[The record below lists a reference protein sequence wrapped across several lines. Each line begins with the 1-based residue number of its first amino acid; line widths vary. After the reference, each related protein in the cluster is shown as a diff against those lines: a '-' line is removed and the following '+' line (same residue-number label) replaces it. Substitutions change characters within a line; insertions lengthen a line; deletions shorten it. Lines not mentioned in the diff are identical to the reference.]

1 MLLRIKYLI
10 VSLNVKVNGVKN
22 KIPNITNLATNTAP
36 TAVKDKI
43 PDRSKYITTT
53 EFNKLTVENF
63 TARLKQGNLAT
74 KGDIVYFAKKKKTDF
89 DGKLKYLN
97 KKSYLK

>member
-36 TAVKDKI
+36 TAVEDKI

-53 EFNKLTVENF
+53 EFNKLTIENF

-74 KGDIVYFAKKKKTDF
+74 KGDIVYFAKKTDF

-97 KKSYLK
+97 KKCYLK